1 MSKDAG
7 PLDSLF
13 DPDRSRRP
21 APVESPTT
29 NPAGLPLLP
38 SGTGT
43 GTGTGPGRGS
53 DRRSRRATWTLAT
66 AATGLVVALGAGL
79 VLATRDS
86 GRVPV
91 AAPPATTAAPVAAA
105 TAPAPAPSPA
115 QTHAPSRARLAVD
128 ATFVSAGPKPSMPW
142 PDSGQARV
150 TVPGI
155 GELGHSGSS
164 RAVPIASI
172 TKVMTAYTILR
183 DHPLG
188 SGPGPTITVSAAE
201 AALYPEQK
209 ANGESVVLVEAGEKI
224 SLRDALEGL
233 LIASGDNLADILARW
248 DAGSVSAFV
257 GRMNANAA
265 RLGMGS
271 THFADASGLSA
282 RSVSTASDLLK
293 LAPVV
298 MAKPAL
304 ARMVGTSEARIP
316 LNDISNVNT
325 LLGVHGV
332 IGIKTGTTTAAG
344 GCMLFAATTEV
355 SGRTRTIYGVVLG
368 VTGERSRLHSNAR
381 DAADALVVRAQESLH
396 PIILLR
402 AGRTVAT
409 VYDRK
414 GREVRLTVEKTVK
427 VTGWSGQKFRFTL
440 PRTRI
445 GRVPDHVTVH
455 TPTGTTKVGLVEEA

>member
-1 MSKDAG
+1 MSQR
-7 PLDSLF
+7 
-13 DPDRSRRP
+13 DRGRWTIVS
-21 APVESPTT
+21 V
-29 NPAGLPLLP
+29 LVFLLV
-38 SGTGT
+38 T
-43 GTGTGPGRGS
+43 
-53 DRRSRRATWTLAT
+53 
-66 AATGLVVALGAGL
+66 GAGAAV
-79 VLATRDS
+79 VLTRDPGS
-86 GRVPV
+86 AVVRTSAEEPSTE
-91 AAPPATTAAPVAAA
+91 PAAPVVA
-105 TAPAPAPSPA
+105 TSAPVPTSTEPLEP
-115 QTHAPSRARLAVD
+115 TRARLKIGKKYVLPG
-128 ATFVSAGPKPSMPW
+128 SRPNLPW
-142 PDSGQARV
+142 PSSGQARV
-150 TVPGI
+150 EVAGL
-155 GELGHSGSS
+155 GLLGHSGST
-164 RAVPIASI
+164 RPVPIASI
-172 TKVMTAYTILR
+172 VKVMTAYTVLR
-183 DHPLG
+183 DHPL
-188 SGPGPTITVSAAE
+188 SGGRSGPTITVTAAE
-201 AALYPEQK
+201 AAALPRQQ
-209 ANGESVVLVEAGEKI
+209 ANGESVVVVRAGEK
-224 SLRDALEGL
+224 LTQRDAMKGL
-233 LIASGDNLADILARW
+233 LVASGDNMAEILARW